1 MEEKARHE
9 SARTASGALGK
20 WDLLALSIGYVI
32 GAGVVTM
39 VGQAIGLTGRSA
51 WLAYLVAI
59 LLGTFINIPYLF
71 LTGTA
76 CFSGGPYNLIA
87 SLTNEKLGGIYVTA
101 FIAQC
106 IGLSLYGVSFG
117 MYAKSLWPS
126 INDKAVSICFMLFIY
141 VVNLL
146 GVSIMAKLQK
156 LMTALLLAA
165 LLIFVIFG
173 LPGVDPAIF
182 DFSDPEFMTDGM
194 DGFITAVFLLIFTAT
209 AYNMVMNYGRSAK
222 NGKRDI
228 PWAIIATVPVIMVV
242 YVGVAIVNAGAFP
255 LEKTANQPLTGVAQA
270 ILPHPVF
277 IFFMIGGPLM
287 ALATTLNSCMSGFSA
302 PFIQAAKDGWFPK
315 IICRQ
320 NRFGASYVILTIL
333 FAIGLVP
340 VLLGFDIQTITNNV
354 MLVQYILALLIY
366 YSIWQFPKR
375 FPEQWK
381 ASRWHVPAF
390 VYNLFMALALI
401 VECLIIYYALKGL
414 TPLIAGISL
423 AVMVICSIYAIQRY
437 KSGKVKM
444 ETGVWFD

>member
-1 MEEKARHE
+1 
-9 SARTASGALGK
+9 
-20 WDLLALSIGYVI
+20 
-32 GAGVVTM
+32 
-39 VGQAIGLTGRSA
+39 
-51 WLAYLVAI
+51 
-59 LLGTFINIPYLF
+59 
-71 LTGTA
+71 
-76 CFSGGPYNLIA
+76 
-87 SLTNEKLGGIYVTA
+87 
-101 FIAQC
+101 
-106 IGLSLYGVSFG
+106 
-117 MYAKSLWPS
+117 
-126 INDKAVSICFMLFIY
+126 
-141 VVNLL
+141 
-146 GVSIMAKLQK
+146 
-156 LMTALLLAA
+156 
-165 LLIFVIFG
+165 
-173 LPGVDPAIF
+173 
-182 DFSDPEFMTDGM
+182 
-194 DGFITAVFLLIFTAT
+194 
-209 AYNMVMNYGRSAK
+209 
-222 NGKRDI
+222 
-228 PWAIIATVPVIMVV
+228 
-242 YVGVAIVNAGAFP
+242 
-255 LEKTANQPLTGVAQA
+255 
-270 ILPHPVF
+270 
-277 IFFMIGGPLM
+277 MIGGPLM